1 MVARRSAS
9 SEFLGATATG
19 LIVVA
24 FCLALLWHDPLV
36 AVADRKSTR
45 LNSSHSQISYAVF
58 CLKKKN
64 ELADLLG
71 VLGRDLLRHLDEE
84 PADELARLLERRH
97 ALLLGPVR
105 ETAGPEVIVLVE
117 ATILALGEVLAVELQ
132 AVLDR
137 GQCLVAVEV
146 DLLALGLDLV
156 LEVVQVFFFFL
167 IIGRPPN
174 SSLFPYPPFFL

>member
-64 ELADLLG
+64 QLSTTSAVIG
-71 VLGRDLLRHLDEE
+71 TAPYTWVVVGRGTANRCSTPHTHTNIRPFTPTSYVSDALTLCTLS
-84 PADELARLLERRH
+84 RL
-97 ALLLGPVR
+97 
-105 ETAGPEVIVLVE
+105 
-117 ATILALGEVLAVELQ
+117 
-132 AVLDR
+132 
-137 GQCLVAVEV
+137 C
-146 DLLALGLDLV
+146 
-156 LEVVQVFFFFL
+156 
-167 IIGRPPN
+167 
-174 SSLFPYPPFFL
+174 

>member
-58 CLKKKN
+58 CLKKKDQLS
-64 ELADLLG
+64 EAADRPLW
-71 VLGRDLLRHLDEE
+71 HLDAEFRSIQCRRCDARA
-84 PADELARLLERRH
+84 PAPSQPRQGRTRAQHVRVARPAHPCHLL
-97 ALLLGPVR
+97 
-105 ETAGPEVIVLVE
+105 
-117 ATILALGEVLAVELQ
+117 
-132 AVLDR
+132 
-137 GQCLVAVEV
+137 
-146 DLLALGLDLV
+146 
-156 LEVVQVFFFFL
+156 
-167 IIGRPPN
+167 
-174 SSLFPYPPFFL
+174 